1 MNLLD
6 FYYRAFKVYRA
17 ETENNRSC
25 VRDRNIFSRHD
36 LEFDHF
42 KVTKYLCTINSDW
55 IEAIEKGLEFVEKA
69 VQEERQFIR
78 VNGEVV
84 PIEKAKKVSKYSVEH
99 LAKHSNMITHI
110 PEDEDAPIIP
120 DSIYMVEKLSDYAVY
135 ENRFLYMLL
144 CYLRDFIALR
154 LEKIQ
159 RLRMTYICDFE
170 LKKTLDSK
178 SRQLNYET
186 KFHEERFDN
195 PFPIP
200 DELPQALLK
209 RIEDC
214 QQIILMLL
222 NTNLMNEVSKAAML
236 KPPII
241 KTNVLKMNNNFKNAL
256 ALYDYIVTYKGEGY
270 TAEPIEKE
278 FAPFSNLLADEL
290 AELATLTAFLT
301 YKNGNE
307 IDDFLNIEYL
317 AEEERRKQQE
327 ALKLVEQ
334 IKKLKK
340 RVAESGMG
348 MEEYVLLVE
357 KRNRMLEDD
366 SKELKVAKKH
376 IEELN
381 QKIDELNQEIV
392 ELNRRIEELKEEIE
406 AKIAEIAYLNQK
418 YIDDMAALKRQHEIE
433 KATLISE
440 YENKIQLIKEE
451 HEQAIIDLCEKHDQ
465 EIFELEE
472 THKIDL
478 MNLEERLVIEHQN
491 EVKEYMNQIES
502 LNNELQELKERYDE
516 AVNNYS
522 NQVNEL
528 KTELANCKKE
538 RDELLNNYEAKISN
552 LMNSYEVTISE
563 NDKEFTRIKNELL
576 AKFAKE
582 KKELQDQIVE
592 KQKTIVLRE
601 AEINTYRI
609 EKGVLVPCEEMAQR
623 ERFEELEKQYLVF
636 NEFFK
641 RQWEITKKEIRKQIL
656 WTNTKEDK
664 QLRKDIKMKKKAK

>member
-6 FYYRAFKVYRA
+6 FYYRAFKDYRA

-25 VRDRNIFSRHD
+25 IRDRSIFSRHD

-110 PEDEDAPIIP
+110 PEDEDQPIIP

-159 RLRMTYICDFE
+159 KLRMTYICDFE
-170 LKKTLDSK
+170 LKKHLDSK
-178 SRQLNYET
+178 SRQLNFET
-186 KFHEERFDN
+186 KFYEERFDN
-195 PFPIP
+195 PYPIP
-200 DELPQALLK
+200 DELSQALLK

-256 ALYDYIVTYKGEGY
+256 ALYDYIVSYKGEGY

-278 FAPFSNLLADEL
+278 YAPFSNLLADEL

-307 IDDFLNIEYL
+307 INDLLHLEYL

-366 SKELKVAKKH
+366 SKELKLAKKH

-392 ELNRRIEELKEEIE
+392 ELNRRIEELKKEIE

-433 KATLISE
+433 KATMISE
-440 YENKIQLIKEE
+440 FENKIQLINEE
-451 HEQAIIDLCEKHDQ
+451 HEQ
-465 EIFELEE
+465 EILELEE
-472 THKIDL
+472 QHKIDL
-478 MNLEERLVIEHQN
+478 INLEERLFIEHQN
-491 EVKEYMNQIES
+491 EVQEYMNQIES

-522 NQVNEL
+522 TQVRDLKNEL
-528 KTELANCKKE
+528 ASCKKE

-552 LMNSYEVTISE
+552 LMNSYEITISE
-563 NDKEFTRIKNELL
+563 NDKEFTKIKNELQ
-576 AKFAKE
+576 AQFAKE
-582 KKELQDQIVE
+582 KKALQEQIAE
-592 KQKTIVLRE
+592 KQKVIVLRE

-609 EKGVLVPCEEMAQR
+609 EKGILVPCEEIAQR

-641 RQWEITKKEIRKQIL
+641 KQWEITKKEIRKQIL

-664 QLRKDIKMKKKAK
+664 QLRKDIKKKKKMK

>member
-6 FYYRAFKVYRA
+6 FYYRAFKEYRS
-17 ETENNRSC
+17 ETENNKSC
-25 VRDRNIFSRHD
+25 IRDRGTYSRHD

-55 IEAIEKGLEFVEKA
+55 IEAIEKGLVYVEKA

-78 VNGEVV
+78 VNGDVV

-110 PEDEDAPIIP
+110 PEDENAPVIP

-154 LEKIQ
+154 LERIQ
-159 RLRMTYICDFE
+159 KLRMTYICDFE
-170 LKKTLDSK
+170 LKKSLDSK
-178 SRQLNYET
+178 SRILGYET

-200 DELPQALLK
+200 DKLSQALLK

-214 QQIILMLL
+214 QQIIIMLL

-236 KPPII
+236 RPPII
-241 KTNVLKMNNNFKNAL
+241 KTNVLKMNNNFKRSL

-270 TAEPIEKE
+270 SAEAVEKE
-278 FAPFSNLLADEL
+278 YTPFSNMLADEL
-290 AELATLTAFLT
+290 AELPALTAFLT

-307 IDDFLNIEYL
+307 INDYLQNEYL
-317 AEEERRKQQE
+317 AEEDRRKQIE
-327 ALKLVEQ
+327 AQKLIEQ

-366 SKELKVAKKH
+366 AKDLLIAKNQIKELNER

-381 QKIDELNQEIV
+381 QEIIELGRKIEI
-392 ELNRRIEELKEEIE
+392 LKEEIE
-406 AKIAEIAYLNQK
+406 EKIQEIAYLNQK
-418 YIDDMAALKRQHEIE
+418 YIDDMAALRKEHEIE
-433 KATLISE
+433 KANMINE
-440 YENKIQLIKEE
+440 FEE
-451 HEQAIIDLCEKHDQ
+451 KVAAINEAHEEEII
-465 EIFELEE
+465 ELEE
-472 THKIDL
+472 EHKREL
-478 MNLEERLVIEHQN
+478 MDLEERLVIEHQKEIDEYNLKITELNDTITSLTN
-491 EVKEYMNQIES
+491 EYN
-502 LNNELQELKERYDE
+502 E
-516 AVNNYS
+516 AVTNYT
-522 NQVNEL
+522 NEIVGL
-528 KTELANCKKE
+528 NKEIQEARTE
-538 RDELLNNYEAKISN
+538 RDELLNNYEAKIKEIMS
-552 LMNSYEVTISE
+552 SYETTIEENDKEFQEIKKTLEKEFDKMKKELEVTISE
-563 NDKEFTRIKNELL
+563 
-576 AKFAKE
+576 KE
-582 KKELQDQIVE
+582 KE
-592 KQKTIVLRE
+592 IVLRD
-601 AEINTYRI
+601 AEINTYRM
-609 EKGVLVPCEEMAQR
+609 EKGIMVPTEELAQR
-623 ERFEELEKQYLVF
+623 ERFEELERQYLVY

-641 RQWEITKKEIRKQIL
+641 KQWEITKKEIRKQIF
-656 WTNTKEDK
+656 WTKEDK
-664 QLRKDIKMKKKAK
+664 ALKKELKKKKIYK

>member
-6 FYYRAFKVYRA
+6 FYYRAFKVYRF

-25 VRDRNIFSRHD
+25 VRDRNIYFRNS

-110 PEDEDAPIIP
+110 PEDEDQPVIP
-120 DSIYMVEKLSDYAVY
+120 DAIYMVEKLSDYAVY

-154 LEKIQ
+154 LAKIQ
-159 RLRMTYICDFE
+159 KLRMTYICDFE

-178 SRQLNYET
+178 SRQLGFET

-200 DELPQALLK
+200 DELSQSLLR

-241 KTNVLKMNNNFKNAL
+241 KTNVLKMDNNFKNAL
-256 ALYDYIVTYKGEGY
+256 ALYDYIVTYKGDGY
-270 TAEPIEKE
+270 TAEAVEKD

-307 IDDFLNIEYL
+307 INDFLNLEYL

-357 KRNRMLEDD
+357 KRNRMLEND
-366 SKELKVAKKH
+366 SKELLIAKKH

-392 ELNRRIEELKEEIE
+392 ELNRRIEDLKAEIE

-418 YIDDMAALKRQHEIE
+418 YIDDIAALKREHEIE
-433 KATLISE
+433 KATIISD
-440 YENKIQLIKEE
+440 YENKIELMTEE
-451 HEQAIIDLCEKHDQ
+451 HEQEII
-465 EIFELEE
+465 ELEE
-472 THKIDL
+472 AHKIDL
-478 MNLEERLVIEHQN
+478 MNLEERLVIEHQK
-491 EVKEYMNQIES
+491 EVEQYMNQLNDLTDKVQS
-502 LNNELQELKERYDE
+502 LTERYNE
-516 AVNNYS
+516 AVSNY
-522 NQVNEL
+522 NTQIATL
-528 KTELANCKKE
+528 KTELGSLTKD
-538 RDELLNNYEAKISN
+538 RDELLNTYEAKLN
-552 LMNSYEVTISE
+552 DLMQSYEVTIAD
-563 NDKEFTRIKNELL
+563 NDKAFEKI
-576 AKFAKE
+576 
-582 KKELQDQIVE
+582 KKELEQKIIE
-592 KQKTIVLRE
+592 KEKVIVLRE

-609 EKGVLVPCEEMAQR
+609 EKGVLVPVAELAQR
-623 ERFEELEKQYLVF
+623 ERFLELEKQYLVF

-641 RQWEITKKEIRKQIL
+641 KQWEITKKEIRKQIL
-656 WTNTKEDK
+656 WTKEDK
-664 QLRKDIKMKKKAK
+664 DLRKEIKKKASK